1 MLFAHASGADSRAAP
16 AGCPTQVGPGV
27 RATPL
32 APRLRPPRGPFSLDL
47 WHFIAGSPSGAG
59 DAEFAGGDGAS
70 ATALQP
76 PPHLLT
82 TLPAPAGADGASA
95 TALRPRH
102 GRAAEVLGEAGSR
115 TARPPRR
122 SAPGQ
127 AGRAVGAA
135 APNAWSRRPR
145 PTVGHRGCDYCFW
158 LDTLVPIHAP
168 REDEMKNFYKNWLEQ
183 QGYATGTVQTQMHRA
198 GRVEECYGNLD
209 EHYDS
214 DQLRRVIDELN
225 YSTDDERKNKPNPSK
240 IPFNGNTRNNL
251 ASYRNAVER
260 YCKFRRETQDED
272 NGSPQGGAG
281 LNESAADRGQ
291 LIGLER
297 DLQAALRRAIEQLE
311 PGLEVIDDGAE
322 RSVASGFI
330 DITAKD
336 ARGAIVVVELK
347 TGTARQG
354 AVAQVLSY
362 MGDIADE
369 EPDLA
374 GAWHPGC
381 RGFRQEG
388 TLCGPRS
395 SQSGVTVLSGQF
407 RVQGRRDSTA
417 A

>member
-1 MLFAHASGADSRAAP
+1 MGTVALAGGGRRVCHGAPATSAPVDHASRTGWGGRCVCHGAP
-16 AGCPTQVGPGV
+16 ATTWASG
-27 RATPL
+27 
-32 APRLRPPRGPFSLDL
+32 RGPRRG
-47 WHFIAGSPSGAG
+47 WG
-59 DAEFAGGDGAS
+59 
-70 ATALQP
+70 
-76 PPHLLT
+76 
-82 TLPAPAGADGASA
+82 
-95 TALRPRH
+95 
-102 GRAAEVLGEAGSR
+102 R

-127 AGRAVGAA
+127 AGRAVRAA

-183 QGYATGTVQTQMHRA
+183 QGYAPGTVQTQMHRA

-251 ASYRNAVER
+251 ATYRNAVER

-374 GAWHPGC
+374 V
-381 RGFRQEG
+381 RGILVAGLRGRPFTSEIWCEGLAVIPDAFRD
-388 TLCGPRS
+388 LLS
-395 SQSGVTVLSGQF
+395 DSGRNQKQHRKILAPASEIPSFYHVNQ
-407 RVQGRRDSTA
+407 
-417 A
+417 

>member
-1 MLFAHASGADSRAAP
+1 MGTVALAGGGRRVCHGAPATSAPVDHASRTGWGGRCVCHGAP
-16 AGCPTQVGPGV
+16 ATTWASG
-27 RATPL
+27 
-32 APRLRPPRGPFSLDL
+32 RGPRRS
-47 WHFIAGSPSGAG
+47 WG
-59 DAEFAGGDGAS
+59 
-70 ATALQP
+70 
-76 PPHLLT
+76 
-82 TLPAPAGADGASA
+82 
-95 TALRPRH
+95 
-102 GRAAEVLGEAGSR
+102 R

-127 AGRAVGAA
+127 AGRAVRAA

-251 ASYRNAVER
+251 ATYRNAVER

-374 GAWHPGC
+374 V
-381 RGFRQEG
+381 RGILVAGDFDKKA
-388 TLCGPRS
+388 RS
-395 SQSGVTVLSGQF
+395 AARVVPSLALRSYRVSFEFKDVEIQRPLS
-407 RVQGRRDSTA
+407 
-417 A
+417 